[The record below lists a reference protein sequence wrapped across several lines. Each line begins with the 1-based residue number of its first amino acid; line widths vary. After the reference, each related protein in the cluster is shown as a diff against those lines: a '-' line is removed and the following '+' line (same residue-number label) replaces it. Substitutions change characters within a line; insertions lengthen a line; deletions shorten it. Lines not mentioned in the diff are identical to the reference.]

1 MRVTWIEEV
10 PGIVSFVAEGGGKYL
25 SVLGFSFTTLG
36 SHWIVPDCLLQ
47 ISVKMEAL
55 KGITLP
61 PGFGFHPTDVELVF
75 YYLKRKN
82 MGLKADLDVIP
93 ELEIYKFEPWDLPAC
108 CHIPTQDSKW
118 HFFTSRDRKYPN
130 GLRSNRATA
139 AGYWKSTGK
148 DRNIRSQNQVIGTKK
163 TLVFHEGRPPY
174 GKRTDWI
181 MHEYDAVEKENTAHG
196 MKGTYVLCRVTK
208 RDGFSLKGDAAPAQ
222 TKGFEG
228 LQQAVMTESMQ
239 EVVLQEESS
248 PSENTEDFDAW
259 LQELIDPS
267 FIETVD
273 FSSAVL
279 PASAEPKI
287 EPKAFWPMSN
297 GPLIPKDEPLDL
309 GFLPDEILSLLQ
321 DNFNPMPDITDI
333 IAAGPISAVPPNQ
346 LSSLSPKPS
355 TADLS
360 NNSADAEFTGIEL
373 RRRGRS
379 VTESS
384 QPRIKLQLKTSKME
398 SRNIP
403 SVCQTMKSAHID
415 LRTSSNIMPRQPTT
429 NHPRRFINDLW
440 SFPSPLMSGMDC
452 YFFGACMMGTAA
464 LIIYFLFRDSCKLL
478 GSFAALKL

>member
-1 MRVTWIEEV
+1 MDRRSHYLLSYVTGYLI
-10 PGIVSFVAEGGGKYL
+10 GSIIGLKY
-25 SVLGFSFTTLG
+25 
-36 SHWIVPDCLLQ
+36 LQ

-208 RDGFSLKGDAAPAQ
+208 
-222 TKGFEG
+222 EM
-228 LQQAVMTESMQ
+228 V
-239 EVVLQEESS
+239 
-248 PSENTEDFDAW
+248 
-259 LQELIDPS
+259 
-267 FIETVD
+267 
-273 FSSAVL
+273 
-279 PASAEPKI
+279 
-287 EPKAFWPMSN
+287 
-297 GPLIPKDEPLDL
+297 
-309 GFLPDEILSLLQ
+309 
-321 DNFNPMPDITDI
+321 
-333 IAAGPISAVPPNQ
+333 
-346 LSSLSPKPS
+346 
-355 TADLS
+355 
-360 NNSADAEFTGIEL
+360 
-373 RRRGRS
+373 
-379 VTESS
+379 
-384 QPRIKLQLKTSKME
+384 
-398 SRNIP
+398 
-403 SVCQTMKSAHID
+403 
-415 LRTSSNIMPRQPTT
+415 
-429 NHPRRFINDLW
+429 
-440 SFPSPLMSGMDC
+440 FPSREMLRLHRLKVLRV
-452 YFFGACMMGTAA
+452 YN
-464 LIIYFLFRDSCKLL
+464 KL
-478 GSFAALKL
+478 

>member
-1 MRVTWIEEV
+1 
-10 PGIVSFVAEGGGKYL
+10 
-25 SVLGFSFTTLG
+25 
-36 SHWIVPDCLLQ
+36 
-47 ISVKMEAL
+47 
-55 KGITLP
+55 
-61 PGFGFHPTDVELVF
+61 
-75 YYLKRKN
+75 
-82 MGLKADLDVIP
+82 
-93 ELEIYKFEPWDLPAC
+93 
-108 CHIPTQDSKW
+108 
-118 HFFTSRDRKYPN
+118 
-130 GLRSNRATA
+130 
-139 AGYWKSTGK
+139 
-148 DRNIRSQNQVIGTKK
+148 
-163 TLVFHEGRPPY
+163 
-174 GKRTDWI
+174 
-181 MHEYDAVEKENTAHG
+181 
-196 MKGTYVLCRVTK
+196 
-208 RDGFSLKGDAAPAQ
+208 
-222 TKGFEG
+222 
-228 LQQAVMTESMQ
+228 MQ

-248 PSENTEDFDAW
+248 PSENTEDFDSW

-279 PASAEPKI
+279 PASVEPKI
-287 EPKAFWPMSN
+287 EPKVFWPMSN

-355 TADLS
+355 AADLS

-384 QPRIKLQLKTSKME
+384 QPRIKLHLKTSKME

-429 NHPRRFINDLW
+429 NHHRRFINDLW
-440 SFPSPLMSGMDC
+440 SFSSPLMSGMDC

-464 LIIYFLFRDSCKLL
+464 LIIYFLLRDSCKLL